1 MIYSHSP
8 KAVVIA
14 GAPASGKSTVAQRLC
29 DEFGYALLQLD
40 GINAEIAAKLVIP
53 MDALRQ
59 PDGAIQAEYKSAF
72 LRTLRGL
79 RYRDVVLEGCR
90 VSHQHVFLAFQ
101 EALLNCYGDHV
112 LLKCFYLN
120 PPAEVREKQYIL
132 RQAQLAKQAA
142 KSRDHNALAL
152 LKQEHEKG
160 FCGRLE
166 PQLPGFELVEDPA
179 QIVNAAAALVGR
191 KHPGLRP
198 EHEELYK
205 AIAES
210 GAYNPFY
217 QRVEVGGE
225 VVIGGFTDSV
235 KSWENILKLQ
245 LDFAGK
251 KVCDIGCML
260 GYFTFKFEEAGAQA
274 YGIDVDDGAILGA
287 QAVARAR
294 RSTAQFAVH
303 NAEAG
308 FESAFDI
315 IFALNVLHRVADF
328 TAVCNNIFAAAKEV
342 VLEVG
347 ERQLKDLITLSKPF
361 GFRTNRSLKSHRC
374 SDVVGQRIIVHLVK
388 QA

>member
-14 GAPASGKSTVAQRLC
+14 GAPAAGKSTVAQRLC
-29 DEFGYALLQLD
+29 DELGCELLRLD
-40 GINAEIAAKLVIP
+40 GINVQIATKLGIP
-53 MDALRQ
+53 NVALRQ
-59 PDGAIQAEYKSAF
+59 PSDIIQGEYKSIF
-72 LRTLRGL
+72 LRTLREL
-79 RYRDVVLEGCR
+79 RYRNIVLEGCWL
-90 VSHQHVFLAFQ
+90 SLPHIFLSFQ

-120 PPAEVREKQYIL
+120 PPREVREKQYIL
-132 RQAQLAKQAA
+132 RQAQLAKQVA
-142 KSRDHNALAL
+142 KSRDDNTLAL
-152 LKQEHEKG
+152 LKKEHEKG

-166 PQLPGFELVEDPA
+166 QPLPGFELVEDPA
-179 QIVNAAAALVGR
+179 QIVTSVAELIDR

-225 VVIGGFTDSV
+225 VVIGGFTDSM

-374 SDVVGQRIIVHLVK
+374 SEVVGQRIIVHLVK